1 MYMEPPSK
9 KLERQITN
17 NKWEEAEEEMKSNL
31 NVAGIT
37 VLEIPGRHIYRLV
50 RRGNR
55 LVRLHIVLSRDQ

>member
-9 KLERQITN
+9 NLERQITN

-31 NVAGIT
+31 NVSGIT